1 MINLTPIPEK
11 IQKRLFEKMK
21 VLGRETSTGTNE
33 PAKGDIVYPNGRVE
47 EGRLTH
53 AKMATRSTFLR
64 MTSGQKNPVILMG
77 GKLKE
82 WQGYN
87 KGNIISN
94 NGLPGGY
101 DDIYG
106 SRVYQTYSEDD
117 YWAASDLWDMGDFW
131 MDSDETRL
139 KSIMEAG
146 GKKVRVSNK
155 NKRPTPGVKSVD
167 VSFKGGV
174 RALREATIS
183 WTCWSWEDLNY
194 LMPHFLAHG
203 KTVMIEWGWVYD
215 KNTLTKLYDFL
226 EHDDFGNTQISANAY
241 ENYRNKVVD
250 RDGDF
255 DMMVGIVKNFEF
267 TTREDG
273 GFDCQTILTSVGA
286 SILDNPD
293 PNKNVI
299 DPGISYNLSI
309 NEDTRVTAEKIA
321 QATKYGGPEKN
332 ERAAEKNPLINLNTS
347 VSLKLFIKEIDI
359 YILESLAKSNNAKD
373 FKTESDASGK
383 YTGGAAWIP
392 NKFIAGFSRTG
403 QEPLTVIR
411 EEYENNKLAALK
423 GEKPWHGIQWASA
436 LGNDRKYW
444 IRWGWFEDNVLSKF
458 LSITSNAP
466 GTPGEPYNPII
477 TQFRSIERVLTT
489 QGKDSSVNESVRIKN
504 HRELQTIDINKYI
517 LPGQFYPAKPR
528 KFEGETE
535 DLDGDSEYLR
545 KLATTTGGHFE
556 QFSKGGET
564 IERTEDI
571 YELKDV
577 GTGKFKKGE
586 RLEQK
591 GGNLWGV
598 DWWKDDEYKQ
608 IEITEKRNVK
618 TGKKEEIIEVVPG
631 KYGFLRNM
639 LINTKLLKQAFGVD
653 GDGKFT
659 VESINVVEAIETLF
673 SLLNQDL
680 NFWNFRIVVDEIDTS
695 RAKIIDEQI
704 TNFNFKIPTLDQ
716 KSRLHESGV
725 SYEED
730 YVATND
736 SFEEGVFFFPVWQS
750 DSMVKRQNIT
760 AKIPNAMQL
769 SVMYGS
775 NMDQLKD
782 FANPGSQFSQK
793 EGVAMGGLYNTST
806 DKHKE
811 GLDIAFRNPI
821 TRKIGVKHGKDI
833 NDASIPLR
841 PTEGDDIEQFLID
854 NADIL
859 EDSFEER
866 LEKLNTDLK
875 VSAKQQEAFSEE
887 YNDAVPPPFP
897 RDLSVPELE
906 LLLKYEKER
915 EFFGFNTGE
924 LTKLLGSVYS
934 EDGEMKP
941 RYKKSLHYLTTQHGI
956 YKQANTPLL
965 IPLELELEI
974 DGIGGIYPGNS
985 FHSNYLPS
993 RYQSSTVFQAF
1004 DINHRLDSSG
1014 WTVTLSGK
1022 MRATMDGLF
1031 QGYKTLE
1038 QLKETQ
1044 LKNYISKA
1052 EQSEREKVEAAEK
1065 RQKER
1070 DKIRIQAAS
1079 RRG

>member
-1 MINLTPIPEK
+1 MINLTPIPQQ

-21 VLGRETSTGTNE
+21 VLGRENLSETNQS
-33 PAKGDIVYPNGRVE
+33 KDTNT
-47 EGRLTH
+47 LNHT
-53 AKMATRSTFLR
+53 KMATRSTFLR
-64 MTSGQKNPVILMG
+64 MTSGQTNACVLMG

-82 WQGYN
+82 DGT
-87 KGNIISN
+87 I
-94 NGLPGGY
+94 PGGY

-106 SRVYQTYSEDD
+106 ARTYK
-117 YWAASDLWDMGDFW
+117 
-131 MDSDETRL
+131 T
-139 KSIMEAG
+139 G
-146 GKKVRVSNK
+146 GKRGIFEDGLEIFDEETLDFASVEGETNTLENK
-155 NKRPTPGVKSVD
+155 LKRPTPGVKSVD

-203 KTVMIEWGWVYD
+203 KTVMIEWGWIYD
-215 KNTLTKLYDFL
+215 KSSLPNLPFL
-226 EHDDFGNTQISANAY
+226 VTDVSGNKFISADAY

-250 RDGDF
+250 ADGDF

-273 GFDCQTILTSVGA
+273 GFDCQTILSSVGA

-293 PNKNVI
+293 PNKDTI
-299 DPGISYNLSI
+299 DPGIAYNLSI
-309 NEDTRVTAEKIA
+309 NEDTRETAEKIA
-321 QATKYGGPEKN
+321 QATKYGGTEGVN
-332 ERAAEKNPLINLNTS
+332 ERPAEKNPLINLNTT
-347 VSLKLFIKEIDI
+347 VSLKLFIREIDR
-359 YILESLAKSNNAKD
+359 YIAKELSKKPDKKQNFYDGNYRRQINYD
-373 FKTESDASGK
+373 E
-383 YTGGAAWIP
+383 
-392 NKFIAGFSRTG
+392 NKFLCRVGNT
-403 QEPLTVIR
+403 
-411 EEYENNKLAALK
+411 AALNQGIVHK
-423 GEKPWHGIQWASA
+423 GDVWV
-436 LGNDRKYW
+436 
-444 IRWGWFEDNVLSKF
+444 RWGWFEDNVLSKF
-458 LSITSNAP
+458 LSVTSNAK
-466 GTPGEPYNPII
+466 GTPGESYNPIV
-477 TQFRSIERVLTT
+477 TQFRSIERVLTV

-504 HRELQTIDINKYI
+504 HSELQTIDINKYI

-528 KFEGETE
+528 KFKGETE
-535 DLDGDSEYLR
+535 DLTGDSDYLK
-545 KLATTTGGHFE
+545 KLAKVTTEHFE
-556 QFSKGGET
+556 KFSKGGEK
-564 IERTEDI
+564 IKRLEDE

-577 GTGKFKKGE
+577 GTGKFE
-586 RLEQK
+586 RGKQTAGQDTLR
-591 GGNLWGV
+591 
-598 DWWKDDEYKQ
+598 WWDDEYEQ
-608 IEITEKRNVK
+608 IEVTEKRKVK
-618 TGKKEEIIEVVPG
+618 TGKKIEVIETTPG

-653 GDGKFT
+653 GDFT
-659 VESINVVEAIETLF
+659 VESINVIEAIETLF

-704 TNFNFKIPTLDQ
+704 TNFDFKKPTIEQ
-716 KSRLHESGV
+716 KSVPNENWPFDVRHFDG
-725 SYEED
+725 
-730 YVATND
+730 TQK
-736 SFEEGVFFFPVWQS
+736 EGIFFFPVWQS
-750 DSMVKRQNIT
+750 DSMVKRQNIS

-793 EGVAMGGLYNTST
+793 EGVVMGGLFNTSA

-833 NDASIPLR
+833 NDSSIPLR
-841 PTEGDDIEQFLID
+841 PREGDDIEQFLID

-859 EDSFEER
+859 ENSFEER
-866 LEKLNTDLK
+866 LKKLNTDLK
-875 VSAKQQEAFSEE
+875 VSTKHQEAFVKE
-887 YNDAVPPPFP
+887 YNESVPPPFP
-897 RDLSVPELE
+897 KDLSEEELE

-924 LTKLLGSVYS
+924 LTKLLGSVYD

-993 RYQSSTVFQAF
+993 RYQTATVFQAF
-1004 DINHRLDSSG
+1004 DVNHRLDSSG

-1022 MRATMDGLF
+1022 MRATIDGVF

-1038 QLKETQ
+1038 QLKEAQ

-1052 EQSEREKVEAAEK
+1052 KIEEKKKVQDEEKRRKEREDTVKL
-1065 RQKER
+1065 RQ
-1070 DKIRIQAAS
+1070 I
-1079 RRG
+1079 

>member
-1 MINLTPIPEK
+1 MINLTPIPQQ

-21 VLGRETSTGTNE
+21 VLGRENLSETNQS
-33 PAKGDIVYPNGRVE
+33 KDTNN
-47 EGRLTH
+47 LNHT
-53 AKMATRSTFLR
+53 KMATRSTFLR
-64 MTSGQKNPVILMG
+64 MTSGQINPVVLMG

-82 WQGYN
+82 GYDV
-87 KGNIISN
+87 GLTSN
-94 NGLPGGY
+94 NGLPSGY
-101 DDIYG
+101 DEIYG
-106 SRVYQTYSEDD
+106 SRTYQTYNTEEQDM
-117 YWAASDLWDMGDFW
+117 AAELYTLGDFSGYSELEL
-131 MDSDETRL
+131 DS
-139 KSIMEAG
+139 IIEAG
-146 GKKVRVSNK
+146 GRKDTIPNK

-183 WTCWSWEDLNY
+183 WTCWTWEDLDY

-215 KNTLTKLYDFL
+215 ENTLRKLPNFL
-226 EHDDFGNTQISANAY
+226 EYSEATGNAQISADAY

-250 RDGDF
+250 ADGDF

-273 GFDCQTILTSVGA
+273 GFDCQTILSSVGA

-293 PNKNVI
+293 PNKDSI
-299 DPGISYNLSI
+299 DPGIAYNLSI
-309 NEDTRVTAEKIA
+309 NEDTQETAEKIA
-321 QATKYGGPEKN
+321 QATKYGGTEVN
-332 ERAAEKNPLINLNTS
+332 ERPVEKNPLINLNTT
-347 VSLKLFIKEIDI
+347 VSLKLFIKEIDR
-359 YILESLAKSNNAKD
+359 YIAKELSKKPDKKQNFYDGNHRRQINYD
-373 FKTESDASGK
+373 E
-383 YTGGAAWIP
+383 
-392 NKFIAGFSRTG
+392 NKFLCRVGNT
-403 QEPLTVIR
+403 
-411 EEYENNKLAALK
+411 AALNQGIVSK
-423 GEKPWHGIQWASA
+423 GGVWV
-436 LGNDRKYW
+436 
-444 IRWGWFEDNVLSKF
+444 RWGWFEDNVLSKF
-458 LSITSNAP
+458 LSVTSNAK

-477 TQFRSIERVLTT
+477 TQFRSIEPVLTT
-489 QGKDSSVNESVRIKN
+489 NGKDSSVNESVRIKN
-504 HRELQTIDINKYI
+504 HSELQTIDINKYI

-528 KFEGETE
+528 KFKGETE
-535 DLDGDSEYLR
+535 DLTGDSEYLR
-545 KLATTTGGHFE
+545 KLAKVVNE
-556 QFSKGGET
+556 KYEAFSKGGET
-564 IERTEDI
+564 IERTDNI
-571 YELKDV
+571 YERKDV

-586 RLEQK
+586 RKKQK
-591 GGNLWGV
+591 GGNFLGI
-598 DWWKDDEYKQ
+598 DWYGDDEYEQ
-608 IEITEKRNVK
+608 IEITEKRLVK
-618 TGKKEEIIEVVPG
+618 TGEETIVENVPG

-659 VESINVVEAIETLF
+659 VESISVVEAIETLF

-704 TNFNFKIPTLDQ
+704 TNFDFKKPTIEQ
-716 KSRLHESGV
+716 KSVPNENWPFDVRHFDG
-725 SYEED
+725 
-730 YVATND
+730 TQK
-736 SFEEGVFFFPVWQS
+736 EGVFFFPVWQS
-750 DSMVKRQNIT
+750 DSMVKRQNIS

-793 EGVAMGGLYNTST
+793 EGVVMGGLFNTSS
-806 DKHKE
+806 DNHKE

-833 NDASIPLR
+833 NDSSIPLR
-841 PTEGDDIEQFLID
+841 PREGDDIEQFLID

-866 LEKLNTDLK
+866 LKKLNQDLK

-897 RDLSVPELE
+897 RDLSEEELE

-993 RYQSSTVFQAF
+993 RYQTATVFQAF
-1004 DINHRLDSSG
+1004 DVNHRLDSSG

-1022 MRATMDGLF
+1022 MRATIDGVF

-1038 QLKETQ
+1038 QLKEAQ
-1044 LKNYISKA
+1044 LENYISKA
-1052 EQSEREKVEAAEK
+1052 KIEEKKKVQEEEKRRKEREATVKL
-1065 RQKER
+1065 RQ
-1070 DKIRIQAAS
+1070 I
-1079 RRG
+1079 